1 VRQADNKG
9 MQNRR
14 PSSKRTHLRGGAR
27 LLADRGGTAMIEM
40 ALVLPLF
47 LTLIMGILTYGDW
60 FFTAH
65 GVQQAA
71 NDAARATIAG
81 LNATER
87 ATIAAS
93 SAQTSLRRVGTL
105 DPNRVSVQVDDDG
118 STLIVRLSYDA
129 SNDPLL
135 HMSLLPTPGTTI
147 VRSAAIR
154 LESL

>member
-1 VRQADNKG
+1 MLNHRALMSFGRPLLGALPIRD
-9 MQNRR
+9 RR
-14 PSSKRTHLRGGAR
+14 GA
-27 LLADRGGTAMIEM
+27 AIVEM

-47 LTLIMGILTYGDW
+47 LTLLMGIVTYGEW

-71 NDAARATIAG
+71 NDAARATIGG

-93 SAQTSLRRVGTL
+93 SAQTSLRRAGAL
-105 DPNRVSVQVDDDG
+105 NPDGVSVQVDDDG
-118 STLIVRLSYDA
+118 STLVVHLSYDA
-129 SNDPLL
+129 SRDPLL
-135 HMSLLPTPGTTI
+135 HISPFLPSPGTTI
-147 VRSAAIR
+147 QRSAAIR